1 MNESYYTMN
10 YSHNTVKPKCLGIT
24 EYRDYDLE
32 KLMPYIDWKY
42 FFNVWQLRGKYPNR
56 GYPKIFNDKDV
67 GKLSDSKLLCVIGI
81 VQNSMLSDT

>member
-42 FFNVWQLRGKYPNR
+42 SSSLMCG
-56 GYPKIFNDKDV
+56 
-67 GKLSDSKLLCVIGI
+67 S
-81 VQNSMLSDT
+81 